1 MAGDGLTKSDCPT
14 GGTPLWTTAAA
25 PSRLSCRL
33 RRMDITIRRAAPE
46 EYAAPG
52 EIAAQADPAA
62 DRQVLGGA
70 SFVPDVTPITS
81 ELTL

>member
-1 MAGDGLTKSDCPT
+1 
-14 GGTPLWTTAAA
+14 
-25 PSRLSCRL
+25 
-33 RRMDITIRRAAPE
+33 MDITIRRAAPE

-62 DRQVLGGA
+62 DRQVLGGV